1 MPLVTCYF
9 FILLL
14 LVIRVSGVV
23 EVGATA
29 DWVYRWNAPGIGY
42 KHQGFVKMYILFF
55 SDRLRCKMTDGEL
68 KMRFPD
74 PEDRHR
80 YKDQDRSSGRLEMR
94 LFELL
99 VDHGEREVGGF
110 LNKGKGNEGLANDS
124 DRVGIN
130 YLVVLEP
137 GAAEHPPRAISMP
150 PPAMAEMA
158 EMANRH
164 HVAEMAKG
172 MGKPTESTKGVCAYE
187 GYAPCSRATGPKVGN
202 WLAPTSNQSII
213 QQAELSSQEL
223 EAMIE

>member
-1 MPLVTCYF
+1 
-9 FILLL
+9 
-14 LVIRVSGVV
+14 
-23 EVGATA
+23 
-29 DWVYRWNAPGIGY
+29 
-42 KHQGFVKMYILFF
+42 
-55 SDRLRCKMTDGEL
+55 
-68 KMRFPD
+68 
-74 PEDRHR
+74 
-80 YKDQDRSSGRLEMR
+80 MR